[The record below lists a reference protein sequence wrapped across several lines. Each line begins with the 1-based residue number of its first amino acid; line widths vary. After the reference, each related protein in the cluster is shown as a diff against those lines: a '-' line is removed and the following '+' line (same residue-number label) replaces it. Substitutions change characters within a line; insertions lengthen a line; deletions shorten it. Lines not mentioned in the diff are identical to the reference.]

1 MANILVTGIA
11 GFIGHALAHR
21 LAYDSCSNIIGID
34 NLSPYYD
41 PTLKQA
47 RLNSLTAPN
56 IRFVRMELTDRGG
69 MEQLFAHA
77 HFDCVVHLAAQAG
90 VRYSVDNPDVY
101 AQANLVGFLNV
112 LECCRR
118 YRSGH
123 LVYASSSSVYGL
135 NARIPFSV
143 GDPAE
148 QPASLYGA
156 TKKANELMAHSYS
169 HMYGL
174 PTTGLRF
181 FTVYGPWGRPD
192 MALFEFT
199 RNILEGRP
207 VTLYN
212 HGDMSR
218 DFTYIDDI
226 VESIV
231 RLMKLVPGQD
241 SAPNL
246 PDQVPMQAKGAPYAI
261 HNVGRGQPV
270 ALESF
275 VQAIEQ
281 ATGRQAIRRYE
292 PLQLGDMQH
301 TWADCSSL
309 FAATGYTPQV
319 DIQEGVAR
327 FVDWYRKY
335 FAVRSD
341 SILHS

>member
-1 MANILVTGIA
+1 MANILVTGMA
-11 GFIGHALAHR
+11 GFIGHALVNR
-21 LAYDSCSNIIGID
+21 LAADPRSNIVGID
-34 NLSPYYD
+34 NLNPYYD
-41 PTLKQA
+41 PALKQA

-56 IRFVRMELTDRGG
+56 IRFVRLDLADKAELGA
-69 MEQLFAHA
+69 LFADG
-77 HFDCVVHLAAQAG
+77 HFDCVAHLAAQAG
-90 VRYSVDNPDVY
+90 VRYSVENPDVY
-101 AQANLVGFLNV
+101 AQSNLAGFLNV

-118 YRSGH
+118 YRVGH
-123 LVYASSSSVYGL
+123 LVYASSSSVYGM

-143 GDPAE
+143 EDAAE
-148 QPASLYGA
+148 HPASLYGA
-156 TKKANELMAHSYS
+156 TKKANELMAYSYS
-169 HMYGL
+169 HMYGM

-192 MALFEFT
+192 MALFTFT

-231 RLMKLVPGQD
+231 RVMRIVPGQGGATASHEG
-241 SAPNL
+241 SA
-246 PDQVPMQAKGAPYAI
+246 QAQAAPCAL

-281 ATGRQAIRRYE
+281 ATGRQAIRHYE
-292 PLQLGDMQH
+292 PLQVGDMRH
-301 TWADCSSL
+301 TWADCNSL

-319 DIQEGVAR
+319 DIPEGVAR

-335 FAVRSD
+335 FTVRSD
-341 SILHS
+341 SVLHS

>member
-21 LAYDSCSNIIGID
+21 LASDACSNIIGID
-34 NLSPYYD
+34 NLNPYYD
-41 PTLKQA
+41 PALKRA

-56 IRFVRMELTDRGG
+56 IRFMRLDLTDKAGLER
-69 MEQLFAHA
+69 LFADS
-77 HFDCVVHLAAQAG
+77 HFDCVAHLAAQAG
-90 VRYSVDNPDVY
+90 VRYSVENPDVY
-101 AQANLVGFLNV
+101 AQSNLAGFLNV

-118 YRSGH
+118 YRVGH
-123 LVYASSSSVYGL
+123 LVYASSSSVYGM
-135 NARIPFSV
+135 NARTPFSV
-143 GDPAE
+143 EDPAE
-148 QPASLYGA
+148 HPASLYGA
-156 TKKANELMAHSYS
+156 TKKANELMAYSYS
-169 HMYGL
+169 HMYGM

-192 MALFEFT
+192 MALFTFT

-226 VESIV
+226 VEGIV
-231 RLMKLVPGQD
+231 RIMKVVPTRD
-241 SAPNL
+241 ETTAP
-246 PDQVPMQAKGAPYAI
+246 DGGCIQAQAAPCAI

-281 ATGRQAIRRYE
+281 ATGRQAIRHYE

-319 DIQEGVAR
+319 DIREGVAR
-327 FVDWYRKY
+327 FVNWYRRY
-335 FAVRSD
+335 FAQRSG
-341 SILHS
+341 STLHS

>member
-1 MANILVTGIA
+1 MANILVTGMA
-11 GFIGHALAHR
+11 GFIGHALVQR
-21 LAYDSCSNIIGID
+21 LAADSRCNILGID
-34 NLSPYYD
+34 NLNAYYD
-41 PTLKQA
+41 PALKQA
-47 RLNSLTAPN
+47 RLNSLTSSN
-56 IRFVRMELTDRGG
+56 IHFMRLDLADKAGLER
-69 MEQLFAHA
+69 LFADS

-101 AQANLVGFLNV
+101 AQSNLAGFLNL

-118 YRSGH
+118 YRTGH
-123 LVYASSSSVYGL
+123 LVYASSSSVYGM
-135 NARIPFSV
+135 NARIPFTV
-143 GDPAE
+143 DDPAE

-156 TKKANELMAHSYS
+156 TKKANELMAYSYS

-192 MALFEFT
+192 MALFAFT

-218 DFTYIDDI
+218 DFTYIGDI
-226 VESIV
+226 VESLV
-231 RLMKLVPGQD
+231 RIMKTVPVGRAATARDQD
-241 SAPNL
+241 VTTS
-246 PDQVPMQAKGAPYAI
+246 QGVPYAI

-281 ATGRQAIRRYE
+281 STGRHAIRHYE
-292 PLQLGDMQH
+292 PLQVGDMQH

-319 DIQEGVAR
+319 DVPEGVAR
-327 FVDWYRKY
+327 FVDWYREY
-335 FAVRSD
+335 FALRSD
-341 SILHS
+341 RILHS